1 MDKDRNEQD
10 IHKGSEAHFFFFLP
24 KLYFHIRGIYKYYDR
39 KYKSEKMSKLMGN
52 DQMYNVFITV
62 SYLRL

>member
-1 MDKDRNEQD
+1 MSKIYTKDQRH
-10 IHKGSEAHFFFFLP
+10 IFFFFFLP

-52 DQMYNVFITV
+52 GQMYNVLITV